1 MTDAVDIAQLRRDV
15 TYLLDLE
22 KIRGV
27 ITSYARAC
35 DKGNDPVALRPL
47 FTDDACWECKG
58 FGRYEGGDV
67 VCAALKAIAGEKIW
81 WSLHYMISPA
91 IEIASD
97 GRTATAFWY
106 LWEAATLP
114 NEVSGQAEACLI
126 GATYEAALAQSE
138 GNWRFSS
145 VELILNMASPLA
157 EGWVRKRFPSGTAK
171 QPYFVSVAA
180 GTHAWC
186 ACGKSANQPFCDG
199 SHVGSRYLPKLFTT
213 DNQANV
219 VLCGCRYSRNT
230 PFCDGSH
237 LNLKLSPGSASL
249 GGPGR
254 SDSADDSQ

>member
-1 MTDAVDIAQLRRDV
+1 VTEAVDIAQLRRDV
-15 TYLLDLE
+15 TTLLDLE

-35 DKGNDPVALRPL
+35 DMGNDPVALRPL
-47 FTDDACWECKG
+47 FTDNASWECKG
-58 FGRYEGGDV
+58 FGRYEGGER

-97 GRTATAFWY
+97 RSSASAFWY

-114 NEVSGQAEACLI
+114 NEVTGQAEACLI
-126 GATYEAALAQSE
+126 GATYEAALVQSE
-138 GNWRFSS
+138 GVWRFSS

-157 EGWVRKRFPSGTAK
+157 EGWVKKRFPGGTAK
-171 QPYFVSVAA
+171 QPYFVALDA

-186 ACGKSANQPFCDG
+186 ACGKSSNQPFCDG
-199 SHVGSRYLPKLFTT
+199 SHAGSKFAPTLFTVAS
-213 DNQANV
+213 QGHI
-219 VLCGCRYSRNT
+219 VLCGCRYSRNK

-237 LNLKLSPGSASL
+237 LNLYLK
-249 GGPGR
+249 
-254 SDSADDSQ
+254 